1 MSCAPSSPS
10 RATKFGA
17 HPGGTTRRH
26 ATSSC
31 PAISAG
37 ARDAPLSYN
46 NGLPL
51 LHSGFLTLAR
61 LHCCLAFAPDWAAG
75 FIDIEWQVF
84 SPYHQEEADG
94 HPLNTSVVARPT
106 MADRDGVAN
115 RRGRSLTDATE
126 LPGPPPGLP
135 SKRSRLALTDTRRD
149 DRSRPSPAR
158 PARSACQQSPPPLPG
173 PPGAWLRYGTYGRT
187 PPAWGRGPVRE
198 AGPPVQPIREAG
210 APPAREAGRPP
221 TTTTGGRA
229 FNSRLVLGPASS
241 AALRSAA
248 SQFVLPWL
256 ALSQSAPWGA
266 VPGMGD
272 HPMRLLC
279 PVLPLGM
286 KKGQS
291 VALCG
296 RRVLFG
302 VAQPCARAAL
312 VDVGDVQLLWYVA
325 SARLSASR
333 PGGDA
338 LLRSL

>member
-158 PARSACQQSPPPLPG
+158 PARSACQQSPPPCQVRPELGCDTAHTGEPPLRGEGGRFARQG
-173 PPGAWLRYGTYGRT
+173 PQCSRSARRGPRRPARRDARPPPPQEDGPSTVAWFLARRPPLHYGRQH
-187 PPAWGRGPVRE
+187 PSSCCRGWHCLSPHR
-198 AGPPVQPIREAG
+198 G
-210 APPAREAGRPP
+210 
-221 TTTTGGRA
+221 
-229 FNSRLVLGPASS
+229 
-241 AALRSAA
+241 
-248 SQFVLPWL
+248 
-256 ALSQSAPWGA
+256 ALSRAWATTLCACS
-266 VPGMGD
+266 VLCC
-272 HPMRLLC
+272 RLE
-279 PVLPLGM
+279 
-286 KKGQS
+286 
-291 VALCG
+291 
-296 RRVLFG
+296 
-302 VAQPCARAAL
+302 
-312 VDVGDVQLLWYVA
+312 
-325 SARLSASR
+325 
-333 PGGDA
+333 
-338 LLRSL
+338 